1 MTAQE
6 NLGDRLANWLTST
19 RGREVSV
26 HGLEAV
32 SAGARRFNA
41 LCEIA
46 DPEIGTQHVAITMI
60 PSASIQ
66 LLDVTTEAAVRSAAA
81 QAGVPAPTVYEVC
94 TDESV
99 LGGPFFLS
107 AAIMGETVPRRVLRL
122 VHGTDPSGALG
133 QKIAGQIGT
142 AIAQLHS
149 IQPDLIPQGLVSPPG
164 AGPIDAA
171 LTGVDAQ
178 LQELLAPSPIF
189 SFGASWLERNAPS
202 EPATATLVHSDIRN
216 GNIIV
221 GPDGL
226 RAILDW
232 EGSRIGDPMEDTAWT
247 CQRMWRFR
255 EDHLAVGGLGDAATL
270 RDAYIAAGGHWDED
284 RFRWWRVMGTVRWGL
299 SMAGQS
305 RAHLDGS
312 FPSIVMAASGRR
324 VAELEYDALCL
335 LRP

>member
-1 MTAQE
+1 MASQE
-6 NLGDRLANWLTST
+6 NLGDRLANWLST
-19 RGREVSV
+19 VRSRVVSV

-66 LLDVTTEAAVRSAAA
+66 LLDVATEAAVRTAAA
-81 QAGVPAPTVYEVC
+81 AAGVPAPAVYEVC

-149 IQPDLIPQGLVSPPG
+149 IQPDAIPAGLVPPPG

-171 LTGVDAQ
+171 LTGVEAQ

-202 EPATATLVHSDIRN
+202 EPAHATLVHSDIRN

-270 RDAYIAAGGHWDED
+270 RDAYIAAGGQWDED

-299 SMAGQS
+299 AMAGQS

>member
-1 MTAQE
+1 MSDHDS
-6 NLGDRLANWLTST
+6 LGDRLGVWLSSQ
-19 RGREVSV
+19 RGRKVTV

-41 LCEIA
+41 LCEVEDA
-46 DPEIGTQHVAITMI
+46 DIGTQPIAVTMI

-66 LLDVTTEAAVRSAAA
+66 LLDVATEADVRTAAA
-81 QAGVPAPTVYEVC
+81 KAGVPAPAVFEVC
-94 TDESV
+94 TDDSV

-107 AAIMGETVPRRVLRL
+107 AAIIGETVPRRVLRL
-122 VHGTDPSGALG
+122 VHDSDPSGALG

-149 IQPDLIPQGLVSPPG
+149 IAPEQIPASLTPAEG
-164 AGPIDAA
+164 AGPISAA
-171 LTGVDAQ
+171 LADVDAQ
-178 LQELLAPSPIF
+178 LSELLAPSPIF

-202 EPATATLVHSDIRN
+202 EPSEACLVHSDIRN

-221 GPDGL
+221 GEDGL

-232 EGSRIGDPMEDTAWT
+232 EGSRISDPMEDTAWT

-255 EDHLAVGGLGDAATL
+255 EDHLAVGGLGDVATL
-270 RDAYIAAGGHWDED
+270 RSAYSAAGGSWDED

-324 VAELEYDALCL
+324 VAELEYDTLCL

>member
-1 MTAQE
+1 MGSDHS
-6 NLGDRLANWLTST
+6 LGDRLGSWLTT
-19 RGREVSV
+19 QRGRKVTV
-26 HGLEAV
+26 HGLAAV

-41 LCEIA
+41 LCEVEDEA
-46 DPEIGTQHVAITMI
+46 LGTQPIAVTMI

-66 LLDVTTEAAVRSAAA
+66 LLDVVTEAEVRTVAA
-81 QAGVPAPTVYEVC
+81 QAGVPAPKVFEVC

-122 VHGTDPSGALG
+122 VHGSDPTGALG
-133 QKIAGQIGT
+133 QKIAGQIGS
-142 AIAQLHS
+142 AIAHLHS
-149 IQPDLIPQGLVSPPG
+149 IAPEDIPRSLTPPVG
-164 AGPIDAA
+164 AGPISAA

-178 LQELLAPSPIF
+178 LGELLAPSPIF

-202 EPATATLVHSDIRN
+202 EPTRACLVHSDIRN

-221 GPDGL
+221 GEDGL

-270 RDAYIAAGGHWDED
+270 REAYIAAGGHWDQD

-305 RAHLDGS
+305 RSHLDGS

-324 VAELEYDALCL
+324 VAELEYDTLCL
-335 LRP
+335 LQQ

>member
-1 MTAQE
+1 MTTQE
-6 NLGDRLANWLTST
+6 NLGDRLANWLTT
-19 RGREVSV
+19 QRGREVSV

-41 LCEIA
+41 LCEISDA
-46 DPEIGTQHVAITMI
+46 EIGTQHVAITMI

-66 LLDVTTEAAVRSAAA
+66 LLDVATEAAVRTAASL
-81 QAGVPAPTVYEVC
+81 AGVPAPAVYEVC
-94 TDESV
+94 TDETV

-133 QKIAGQIGT
+133 QKIAGQIGA

-149 IQPDLIPQGLVSPPG
+149 IPPEAIPSGLVPPPG
-164 AGPIDAA
+164 AGPIEAA
-171 LTGVDAQ
+171 LIGVEAQ
-178 LQELLAPSPIF
+178 LELLLAPSPIF
-189 SFGASWLERNAPS
+189 SFGVSWLERNAPS
-202 EPATATLVHSDIRN
+202 EPEVACLVHSDIRN

-284 RFRWWRVMGTVRWGL
+284 RFRWWRIMGTVRWGL
-299 SMAGQS
+299 AMAGQS

>member
-1 MTAQE
+1 MSDTMT
-6 NLGDRLANWLTST
+6 LGDRLAVWLTEV
-19 RGREVSV
+19 RGHRVEVR
-26 HGLEAV
+26 GLEAV

-41 LCEIA
+41 LCEVDDAESGSQPI
-46 DPEIGTQHVAITMI
+46 AITMI

-66 LLDVTTEAAVRSAAA
+66 LLDVSTEAAVRTAAA
-81 QAGVPAPTVYEVC
+81 AAGVPAPRVHEVC

-107 AAIMGETVPRRVLRL
+107 TAIAGETVPRRVLRL
-122 VHGTDPSGALG
+122 VHGTDPTGALG
-133 QKIAGQIGT
+133 ERIAAQIGT

-149 IQPDLIPQGLVSPPG
+149 IPAESIPSGLTPPAG
-164 AGPIDAA
+164 AGPIEAA
-171 LTGVDAQ
+171 LEVVDDQ
-178 LQELLAPSPIF
+178 LSQLLAPSPIF
-189 SFGASWLERNAPS
+189 SFGASWLERHAPS
-202 EPATATLVHSDIRN
+202 EPTAPRLVHSDIRN

-255 EDHLAVGGLGDAATL
+255 EDHLAVGGLGSAESL
-270 RDAYIAAGGHWDED
+270 RDAYITAGGTWDEE

-305 RAHLDGS
+305 RSHLDGS